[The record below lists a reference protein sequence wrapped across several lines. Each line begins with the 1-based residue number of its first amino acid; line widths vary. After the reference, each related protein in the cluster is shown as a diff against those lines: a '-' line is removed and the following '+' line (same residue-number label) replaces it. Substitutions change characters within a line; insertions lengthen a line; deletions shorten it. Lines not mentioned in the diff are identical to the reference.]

1 MDASSAKS
9 ATVRRSQKTKA
20 IAQSMITPRSMIPS
34 KSKSATALGAVAVV
48 FALAALAA
56 RTGAQDAGR
65 APRPEAADDKR
76 WQTVAPG
83 RVEPS
88 SGAIKIAAPVMD
100 VIAQVLVK
108 VNDKVFAGEPLIRLT
123 DNEARA
129 RLAAAEAQVAFRL
142 RARNDETAPPRRTAR
157 RRAKD
162 AVADADKAAA
172 RRRAEDAVAN
182 ADNAVVEAQA
192 ALDKAS
198 IDRRAGR
205 GSDVDREAA
214 RTALSRA
221 QERLKQQKAELRRIE
236 ADASTP
242 RPNVADGQV
251 NVARAE
257 LAAAAAAIGKLTI
270 RAPIAGTVLQVNA
283 KPGELASPSSAQ
295 PLLVIGDVSA
305 LRVRVELEE
314 RDFGQIKIGQPVLVR
329 AAAFR
334 GREFAGKVSF
344 IAPIVEQGRIYAREQ
359 RNVTDVDVVEVLVD
373 LTQAAPL
380 AVGMKVDVYFQP
392 DGR

>member
-1 MDASSAKS
+1 
-9 ATVRRSQKTKA
+9 
-20 IAQSMITPRSMIPS
+20 MITPKSMTPS
-34 KSKSATALGAVAVV
+34 KSKSAALGAVALV

-88 SGAIKIAAPVMD
+88 SGAIKIAAPVME

-108 VNDKVFAGEPLIRLT
+108 VNDEVFAGEPLIRLT

-142 RARNDETAPPRRTAR
+142 RARDDETAPPRRAT
-157 RRAKD
+157 
-162 AVADADKAAA
+162 

-214 RTALSRA
+214 RTALSQA

-283 KPGELASPSSAQ
+283 KPGELAGPSSAQ

-314 RDFGQIKIGQPVLVR
+314 RDFGEIKIGQPVLVR
-329 AAAFR
+329 AAAVR

-344 IAPIVEQGRIYAREQ
+344 IAPIVEQGRINARGQ

-373 LTQAAPL
+373 LAQADPL